1 MSSLKRLLGFT
12 LAVVVMAMMQ
22 ATPATFAQSGTSSA
36 LTGTVVDSSGAA
48 VVGAKIT
55 ATDVNSKAVRTGE
68 TDASG
73 RYLLAQVNPGNYL
86 VAVERQSVFCLS
98 RNQEDRDRKMMRI
111 EIRKFFRY
119 WPRRESLPNWL
130 GTESQCH
137 RQRHNRR
144 DERHNSQRSE
154 IRFHENDEN
163 GDGNNDC

>member
-1 MSSLKRLLGFT
+1 MSSFKRLLDFT

-48 VVGAKIT
+48 LVGAKIT

-86 VAVERQSVFCLS
+86 VAVASAGFGEAASEPTPVPVGRTITLNFTLS
-98 RNQEDRDRKMMRI
+98 IGSASQTVEVTAQQGLL
-111 EIRKFFRY
+111 
-119 WPRRESLPNWL
+119 SLDNPNTTSTL
-130 GTESQCH
+130 E
-137 RQRHNRR
+137 
-144 DERHNSQRSE
+144 
-154 IRFHENDEN
+154 
-163 GDGNNDC
+163 